1 MNQDYNTQIN
11 TGSVGGNM
19 NQRGGFGKSQSNHGS
34 VGGNMNQDYNTQ
46 INTGSVG
53 GGMHQG
59 GGFGSRLQSNK
70 GKVGGS
76 MVQGGGFGNKQS
88 NHGGVGGNM
97 VQRGGSGN
105 SQSNSGNVAG
115 DMVQDYSAQMSCKIL
130 QTRLKLCGEG
140 HDKPVSCDT
149 FRKFYKKKNCK
160 NKANDYQFN
169 FKITCGHVDCNSR
182 DYQDTG
188 FQSCCS
194 DNSSG

>member
-1 MNQDYNTQIN
+1 MNQGG
-11 TGSVGGNM
+11 GS
-19 NQRGGFGKSQSNHGS
+19 GKSQTNHGT

-88 NHGGVGGNM
+88 NHGGVGGSM

-130 QTRLKLCGEG
+130 QTRLKLCDEG

-149 FRKFYKKKNCK
+149 FRKFYKKKNCE
-160 NKANDYQFN
+160 NKANDYKFN
-169 FKITCGHVDCNSR
+169 FEITCKNVDCNSR

>member
-1 MNQDYNTQIN
+1 M
-11 TGSVGGNM
+11 G
-19 NQRGGFGKSQSNHGS
+19 
-34 VGGNMNQDYNTQ
+34 
-46 INTGSVG
+46 
-53 GGMHQG
+53 
-59 GGFGSRLQSNK
+59 
-70 GKVGGS
+70 GGS

-88 NHGGVGGNM
+88 NNGGVGGSMVQGGGFGSKQSNHGGVGGNM
-97 VQRGGSGN
+97 VQHGGAGN
-105 SQSNSGNVAG
+105 SQPNSGNVAG

-149 FRKFYKKKNCK
+149 FRKFYKKKNCE

>member
-1 MNQDYNTQIN
+1 
-11 TGSVGGNM
+11 
-19 NQRGGFGKSQSNHGS
+19 
-34 VGGNMNQDYNTQ
+34 
-46 INTGSVG
+46 
-53 GGMHQG
+53 
-59 GGFGSRLQSNK
+59 
-70 GKVGGS
+70 
-76 MVQGGGFGNKQS
+76 MVQGGGFGNSQS

-115 DMVQDYSAQMSCKIL
+115 DMVQDYSAQMSCEIL
-130 QTRLKLCGEG
+130 QTRLKLCDEG

-149 FRKFYKKKNCK
+149 FRKFYKKKNCE